1 MEQFIKYIDSEL
13 PPQKNNELLY
23 KFKRSVLDEM
33 NLRYSEVMKRGITNT
48 KVITDLVIS
57 EYPDLKSDFEKFSL
71 QQGAKAKSKRK
82 LILNFAGSLIYILC
96 LIIAFLGISFVT
108 RKWSYTWLIIV
119 DGILLWV
126 SYILHISMKKV
137 LTFKKIFHIFARLI
151 FAGELMILSVA
162 IFLFVLKFTGNP
174 LSWLIVIAGVAAMFI
189 GDSALAVAAKRRLAI
204 MNILISIPVVATM
217 LYIILSAAAIT
228 AWHTGWLLIIFSLI
242 LDFVIISATIYK
254 NKKQKQEVIDTWQ
267 ES

>member
-1 MEQFIKYIDSEL
+1 MEQFIKFIDSEL

-33 NLRYSEVMKRGITNT
+33 NARYSEVMKRGITNT

-57 EYPDLKSDFEKFSL
+57 EYPNLKTDYAKFCVQHNS
-71 QQGAKAKSKRK
+71 KDKSKRK
-82 LILNFAGSLIYILC
+82 LILNVAGSVIYILC
-96 LIIAFLGISFVT
+96 LIIAFLGISFAT
-108 RKWSYTWLIIV
+108 HKWSYTWLIIV

-126 SYILHISMKKV
+126 SYILNISMKKI
-137 LTFKKIFHIFARLI
+137 LTLKRVFHIFARLL

-162 IFLFVLKFTGNP
+162 IFLLVLKFTGNP
-174 LSWLIVIAGVAAMFI
+174 LSWLIVIGGVAAMFI
-189 GDSALAVAAKRRLAI
+189 GDAIFAVATKRRLAI
-204 MNILISIPVVATM
+204 MNILVYMPVVATM
-217 LYIILSAAAIT
+217 LYIILSAASIIS
-228 AWHTGWLLIIFSLI
+228 WGTGWLLIIFSLI
-242 LDFVIISATIYK
+242 LDFVIITATICK